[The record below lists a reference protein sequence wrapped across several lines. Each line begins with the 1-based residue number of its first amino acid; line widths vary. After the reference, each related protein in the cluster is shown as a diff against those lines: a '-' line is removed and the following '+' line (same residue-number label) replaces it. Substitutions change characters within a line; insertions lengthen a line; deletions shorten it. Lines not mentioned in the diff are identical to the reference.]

1 MKSKE
6 SIINDLK
13 NNLSNNLDLVNKK
26 EFDDLVNLFFDDEEI
41 IDLLVVG
48 IENKAWLLT
57 LTNKRLFFVKKHNLY
72 NNVIKQYGLEQLKD
86 LRLTDSTQFASL
98 SFIFDNDFIKVENIT
113 LNEAKLIG
121 KKIAQSNI
129 NWLDEIKN
137 MVK

>member
-48 IENKAWLLT
+48 IENKA
-57 LTNKRLFFVKKHNLY
+57 
-72 NNVIKQYGLEQLKD
+72 
-86 LRLTDSTQFASL
+86 
-98 SFIFDNDFIKVENIT
+98 
-113 LNEAKLIG
+113 
-121 KKIAQSNI
+121 
-129 NWLDEIKN
+129 
-137 MVK
+137 

>member
-98 SFIFDNDFIKVENIT
+98 SFIFENDFIKVENIT

-129 NWLDEIKN
+129 NWLDEIN
-137 MVK
+137 DMVK

>member
-26 EFDDLVNLFFDDEEI
+26 EFNDLVNLFFDDEEI

-57 LTNKRLFFVKKHNLY
+57 LTNKRLFFVK
-72 NNVIKQYGLEQLKD
+72 
-86 LRLTDSTQFASL
+86 T
-98 SFIFDNDFIKVENIT
+98 
-113 LNEAKLIG
+113 
-121 KKIAQSNI
+121 
-129 NWLDEIKN
+129 
-137 MVK
+137 

>member
-48 IENKAWLLT
+48 IDNKAWLLT
-57 LTNKRLFFVKKHNLY
+57 LTDKRLFFVKKHNLY

-129 NWLDEIKN
+129 NWLDEINN

>member
-13 NNLSNNLDLVNKK
+13 NNLSNNLYLVNKK
-26 EFDDLVNLFFDDEEI
+26 EFNDLVNLFFDDEEI

-98 SFIFDNDFIKVENIT
+98 SFVFDNDFIKVENIT

-129 NWLDEIKN
+129 NWLDEINN